1 MNIHKGFVSGV
12 WESNLFQDP
21 YLQKMFYKEIV
32 LGLKMI

>member
-12 WESNLFQDP
+12 WGSNLFQDT
-21 YLQKMFYKEIV
+21 YFQKMFYKEIV

>member
-12 WESNLFQDP
+12 WGSNLFQYT

>member
-1 MNIHKGFVSGV
+1 MNIHKKSVSGV
-12 WESNLFQDP
+12 WGSNLFQDK